1 MLLSKMVGIETPES
15 DIQEFNGQQTYI
27 VERFDRRIENGM
39 PVRLPMEDMVQALG
53 LPSSDKYKVSA
64 IDTLITL
71 RKMDTSG
78 KLGEGVATSS
88 GFQRG
93 CR

>member
-1 MLLSKMVGIETPES
+1 MMLSKMVGIETPES

-53 LPSSDKYKVSA
+53 LPSSEKYKVSA
-64 IDTLITL
+64 VDTLTTL
-71 RKMDTSG
+71 RKMDPSG
-78 KLGEGVATSS
+78 MTE
-88 GFQRG
+88 
-93 CR
+93 

>member
-39 PVRLPMEDMVQALG
+39 PVRLPMEVRQTG
-53 LPSSDKYKVSA
+53 
-64 IDTLITL
+64 
-71 RKMDTSG
+71 G
-78 KLGEGVATSS
+78 GVATLS
-88 GFQRG
+88 GLQRG